1 MPPVDTGCCCSVLL
15 CLFYLGIFQDEQL
28 VVLRYQANWKELN
41 PWSNKL
47 TTASDKNLI
56 KMHYCAMDWCRLL
69 TLLCASLFVSPWHFP
84 RWTIGGASISGQLK
98 RAKPLIK
105 QTNNCIRQKSH
116 QNALLCNG
124 LMPPVDAALCF
135 SFRFTL
141 AFSKTNNWWCFD
153 IRPIGRGCSGQC
165 HHVQEVSSTARC

>member
-1 MPPVDTGCCCSVLL
+1 MFYSTYSYLL
-15 CLFYLGIFQDEQL
+15 ANYICIQPSHILYARHHNPLLIRNRSWILTIHKGRIF
-28 VVLRYQANWKELN
+28 WKNLLEKTFFTFKK
-41 PWSNKL
+41 WVKSIQ
-47 TTASDKNLI
+47 TASYNGARTVCIFWPPYLV
-56 KMHYCAMDWCRLL
+56 HGVFERSLSL
-69 TLLCASLFVSPWHFP
+69 T
-84 RWTIGGASISGQLK
+84 
-98 RAKPLIK
+98 
-105 QTNNCIRQKSH
+105 NCTRQKYR